1 MGVLAERPSG
11 WFTCTAFG
19 VLPLVASPSTPPT
32 LSFGP
37 LRAEPAPGKR
47 AGKVRGASAR
57 LGQGSLRLIQGSL
70 SGGRVERQS
79 PLLASLHRVS
89 TGALI
94 GLGVSLVGLSA
105 LALHWQNQWAKSYAQ
120 LEAAKVLEHR
130 LHESA
135 ALLEQHHIGSMR
147 RPGQLLPTSSENL
160 IHLPEPSQTAP
171 KRSLPLLGALP
182 FGGPQTGQPIH
193 PLPAGY

>member
-1 MGVLAERPSG
+1 VVHL
-11 WFTCTAFG
+11 
-19 VLPLVASPSTPPT
+19 

-37 LRAEPAPGKR
+37 NFLVATPSPSGLPTTVPPGQQRRRAKR
-47 AGKVRGASAR
+47 TGRRGLPSPQ
-57 LGQGSLRLIQGSL
+57 LGERSLHLIQGSL
-70 SGGRVERQS
+70 SGQRVERQS

-94 GLGVSLVGLSA
+94 GLGFSLVGLSA
-105 LALHWQNQWAKSYAQ
+105 LTLHWQNQWAKNYAQ

-135 ALLEQHHIGSMR
+135 ALLEQHHLRSMR

-160 IHLPEPSQTAP
+160 IHLPEPKATAP
-171 KRSLPLLGALP
+171 SPAPLPLLAGLVIGRTPTGSNGKVLP
-182 FGGPQTGQPIH
+182 A
-193 PLPAGY
+193 LPAGY